1 MGRTKKM
8 QPDDSKNR
16 YRTTPE
22 ELDKL
27 KAERLIRMKRF
38 LRGGGKTPP
47 GQSDGKTAFSKT
59 DDGAPQSDDKTD
71 LYANTIETAENHI
84 SEQAAKEI
92 KNTFE
97 GNFTQFS
104 AVQREVEETRIL
116 NEHNEYFETTLAKSL
131 TPEQIKAL
139 EMACHTDDMIDD
151 MLNALEEAGANQ
163 RWLTA
168 AKVSLH
174 CGMMEIS
181 RAILRP
187 KGF

>member
-1 MGRTKKM
+1 MGRPKKI
-8 QPDDSKNR
+8 QPDDSENR
-16 YRTTPE
+16 YRSAPE
-22 ELDKL
+22 DLKKL
-27 KAERLIRMKRF
+27 KAERLTRMKRF
-38 LRGGGKTPP
+38 IKRDFKEPGEVPESSENSRVGGD
-47 GQSDGKTAFSKT
+47 S
-59 DDGAPQSDDKTD
+59 
-71 LYANTIETAENHI
+71 ENIGI
-84 SEQAAKEI
+84 SEAEAKEVRAA
-92 KNTFE
+92 FDRALPLE
-97 GNFTQFS
+97 AREQDFS
-104 AVQREVEETRIL
+104 IREETEAASVSNFCHAEKL
-116 NEHNEYFETTLAKSL
+116 VNAELSVNL

-139 EMACHTDDMIDD
+139 EMACRTDDMIDD